1 MKRFSIPALFLAA
14 AALVVAHP
22 AHAHEAHAVG
32 GGLVNGLLHPLTGLD
47 HLVAM
52 VAVGLWGAQL
62 GRPLIYA
69 LPVAFP
75 MMMAVGG
82 LLGLADVPM
91 PAVEIGIAGSALL
104 LGVAVLLALR
114 LPAVVAVAVV
124 AIFALFHG
132 YAHGQE
138 LPHAASPIAY
148 GAGFMISTV
157 LSSEAKSAAVTTPSP
172 DFWIVIVLGP
182 SHAVGIL
189 VGLLTL
195 WKPAGPVMV
204 RASGG
209 GVALVGSWFLAG
221 ALGLI

>member
-1 MKRFSIPALFLAA
+1 MPVPVDRRRQRPHDRRMKRFSIPALFLAA

-148 GAGFMISTV
+148 GAGFMISTGA
-157 LSSEAKSAAVTTPSP
+157 L
-172 DFWIVIVLGP
+172 
-182 SHAVGIL
+182 HAVGIL